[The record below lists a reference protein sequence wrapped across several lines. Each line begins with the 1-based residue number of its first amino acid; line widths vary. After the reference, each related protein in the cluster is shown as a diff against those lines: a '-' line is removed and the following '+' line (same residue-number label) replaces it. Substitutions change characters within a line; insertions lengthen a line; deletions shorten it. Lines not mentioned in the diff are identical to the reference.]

1 MLRDEMVSYIQ
12 EKEIKELV
20 SKIAKEIETDYKGLE
35 IVFICA
41 LKGSVPFIAD
51 LMRAVNLPQRV
62 DFVKVTAASDDTNED
77 MVIKITKD
85 LSLNITGKHV
95 IIVEEIIDT
104 ARTLLFLRDRLLT
117 AQPASLKIVTLLD
130 KPARRV
136 VKLKPDYV
144 GRVIEDRYVV
154 GYGLDEN
161 EMGRNYR
168 DIYYLKH

>member
-1 MLRDEMVSYIQ
+1 MLKDEMIPYIQ
-12 EKEIKELV
+12 EKEIKELIN
-20 SKIAKEIETDYKGLE
+20 KLAKQIESDYKGLE
-35 IVFICA
+35 ITFICA
-41 LKGSVPFIAD
+41 LKGSVPLIAD

-62 DFVKVTAASDDTNED
+62 DFVKVTAASDNLNED

-85 LSLNITGKHV
+85 LSVNITGKHV
-95 IIVEEIIDT
+95 IIVEEIVDT
-104 ARTLLFLRDRLLT
+104 ARTLLFLRDRILV
-117 AQPASLKIVTLLD
+117 AQPASLKILTLLD

-144 GRVIEDRYVV
+144 GRVIDDRYVV

-168 DIYYLKH
+168 DIYYLRH